1 MASPGTRENSSSGRA
16 AGSAVLLPIGYDRPC
31 RREPSSERHQS
42 RTPQERSLQMPSKEE
57 VRLAKE
63 RVIPVLDAWM
73 AAFNALDLEAWKA
86 TMQYPHYRLAS
97 GRMHIWEDADMDD
110 AYMERVRT
118 GLGKIGWHHSVWTR
132 REIVHCSDQK
142 IHVDTQFTGIGQMD
156 RSLRP
161 TTPSTSSPGKTTNG
175 GSNCGPATPDNQ
187 RGGSSPGAVHS
198 RDTSSGGWRCRWSP
212 SWWPASWCSCCS
224 A

>member
-1 MASPGTRENSSSGRA
+1 
-16 AGSAVLLPIGYDRPC
+16 
-31 RREPSSERHQS
+31 
-42 RTPQERSLQMPSKEE
+42 MPSKEE

-118 GLGKIGWHHSVWTR
+118 GLSKIGWHHSVWTR

-142 IHVDTQFTGIGQMD
+142 IHVDTQFTRHRTDGSLIAAHDSLYVLSRENDKWGVKL
-156 RSLRP
+156 RSSYAR
-161 TTPSTSSPGKTTNG
+161 
-175 GSNCGPATPDNQ
+175 
-187 RGGSSPGAVHS
+187 
-198 RDTSSGGWRCRWSP
+198 
-212 SWWPASWCSCCS
+212 
-224 A
+224 

>member
-1 MASPGTRENSSSGRA
+1 
-16 AGSAVLLPIGYDRPC
+16 
-31 RREPSSERHQS
+31 
-42 RTPQERSLQMPSKEE
+42 MPSKEE

-118 GLGKIGWHHSVWTR
+118 GLSKIGWHHSVWTR
-132 REIVHCSDQK
+132 REIVHCSDHK
-142 IHVDTQFTGIGQMD
+142 IHVDTQFTRHRTDGSLIAAHDSLYVLSRENDKWGVKL
-156 RSLRP
+156 RSSYAR
-161 TTPSTSSPGKTTNG
+161 
-175 GSNCGPATPDNQ
+175 
-187 RGGSSPGAVHS
+187 
-198 RDTSSGGWRCRWSP
+198 
-212 SWWPASWCSCCS
+212 
-224 A
+224 